1 MGAVA
6 AVMTGK
12 GVGAISTIQVFGES
26 AEAVVEKLFRPA
38 GGKQAAFGPGKILLG
53 DIVEGGERIDQVTI
67 GCEGRGSVAIHC
79 HGNPL
84 IVEMIVEALSRQ
96 GAEPVEA
103 EELLA
108 RIYSAEEPN
117 NTIAVEAK
125 LVQGQARTV
134 EGTRL
139 VLNQIEGGLTKT
151 VERWEQ
157 QPGAVPLELI
167 KAEAAKVLGDSEK
180 AKLLIFGA
188 LVVITGPANSGKSTL
203 FNCLC
208 GRSRAMV
215 SDIKGTT
222 RDWVNARC
230 RIGALSAE
238 LVDTAG
244 LDEQLA
250 AAGGGEV
257 ERASQERAIDVL
269 RKADL
274 LLLVLDSGIAE
285 FQLDERLVEL
295 MREKKVLTVLSK
307 CDLVGRMD
315 TGCLPGFLTD
325 KVVVSAKVGNGIDS
339 LVRSIEQ
346 ICGLFEIEAGAA
358 VCFTERQE
366 DLLRQVR
373 DAKSENQAGLI
384 IRELLS
390 GPLSL

>member
-12 GVGAISTIQVFGES
+12 STGAISTIQVFGAS
-26 AEAVVEKLFRPA
+26 AEAVVKKLFRPV
-38 GGKQAAFGPGKILLG
+38 GGKGATFRPGKVFLG
-53 DIVEGGERIDQVTI
+53 DIVEGGGRIDRVTV
-67 GCEGRGSVAIHC
+67 GCEAGGSIAIHC

-84 IVEMIVEALSRQ
+84 VVEMIMEALSRQ
-96 GAEPVEA
+96 GAAPVGA

-108 RIYSAEEPN
+108 GIYSAQEPN

-139 VLNQIEGGLTKT
+139 VLNQIEGGLTKAVRRWGQQLDAGS
-151 VERWEQ
+151 VEGIRS
-157 QPGAVPLELI
+157 
-167 KAEAAKVLGDSEK
+167 EAAKVLWDSEK
-180 AKLLIFGA
+180 ARLLIFGA

-208 GRSRAMV
+208 GRSKAVV

-222 RDWVNARC
+222 RDWVDTRC
-230 RIGALSAE
+230 RIGSLSAE

-257 ERASQERAIDVL
+257 ERASQERAIELL

-274 LLLVLDSGIAE
+274 LLLVLDNSIEE
-285 FQLDERLVEL
+285 FRLDERLVEL
-295 MREKKVLTVLSK
+295 IREQKVLMVLNK
-307 CDLVGRMD
+307 CDLAGRLD
-315 TGCLPGFLTD
+315 AGRLPRFLTN
-325 KVVVSAKVGNGIDS
+325 KVMVSARAGSGIDS

-346 ICGLFEIEAGAA
+346 VCGLFEIRAGAA
-358 VCFTERQE
+358 VCFTRRQKK
-366 DLLRQVR
+366 LLEQLREAGS
-373 DAKSENQAGLI
+373 AKQAGGI

-390 GPLSL
+390 GDLSL